1 MDTGVLDA
9 LDYERVFAVL
19 ERCDQADSVP
29 DFADRLLTALSD
41 QFGLRHTTFF
51 TGPTF
56 HQAFG
61 DVTPLLRGQIP
72 GMFDEYHADWCERDA
87 FDTAEARR
95 ALRSTHVASLRE
107 MERMPHG
114 ARGYFEDFL
123 FKYGLY
129 SATGMW
135 LRLPGERHALIGLFD
150 PDPSRLG
157 ERELLTLRRMGR
169 QLNVISRG
177 LPAELADPTQSVD
190 PAQPALPA
198 PGGLGG
204 LSRRQREVAE
214 LVAEGLTN
222 AAIGRRLC
230 LAEDTVK
237 KYVSRALASVGCRSR
252 TELALLVRAGA

>member
-9 LDYERVFAVL
+9 LDYERVFGVL
-19 ERCDQADSVP
+19 ERCDQAESVP

-135 LRLPGERHALIGLFD
+135 LRLPGGRHALIGLFD

-157 ERELLTLRRMGR
+157 ERELLALRRMGR

-177 LPAELADPTQSVD
+177 LPAE
-190 PAQPALPA
+190 PAQPA
-198 PGGLGG
+198 PGGLGE

>member
-1 MDTGVLDA
+1 MDA

-19 ERCDQADSVP
+19 EHCDQANSVP

-72 GMFDEYHADWCERDA
+72 GMFDEYHADWCERDG
-87 FDTAEARR
+87 FDTVEARR

-107 MERMPHG
+107 MERLPHG

-150 PDPSRLG
+150 PDPTRLG
-157 ERELLTLRRMGR
+157 ERELLALRRMGR

-177 LPAELADPTQSVD
+177 LPAEPFR
-190 PAQPALPA
+190 PAE
-198 PGGLGG
+198 GNGLGG

-237 KYVSRALASVGCRSR
+237 KYVSRALASAGCRSR
-252 TELALLVRAGA
+252 TELALLVRAGLT

>member
-135 LRLPGERHALIGLFD
+135 LSLPGERHALIGLFD
-150 PDPSRLG
+150 PDPTRLG
-157 ERELLTLRRMGR
+157 ERELLALRRMGR

-177 LPAELADPTQSVD
+177 LPAEPVRA
-190 PAQPALPA
+190 AE
-198 PGGLGG
+198 GNGLGG

-252 TELALLVRAGA
+252 TELALLVRARGTEHA

>member
-29 DFADRLLTALSD
+29 DFADRLLSALSD

-61 DVTPLLRGQIP
+61 DVRPLLRGQIP

-87 FDTAEARR
+87 FDTDEARR

-177 LPAELADPTQSVD
+177 LPAE
-190 PAQPALPA
+190 PAGKPA
-198 PGGLGG
+198 GLGG